1 MSVVFVLF
9 QMNEGRK
16 SQIVLLD
23 DRRLDI
29 IIQVSDAPFPHADNQ
44 LTFLSCHT
52 LYQPMLSK

>member
-44 LTFLSCHT
+44 LTFCHDMT
-52 LYQPMLSK
+52 YPIPTNVI

>member
-29 IIQVSDAPFPHADNQ
+29 IIQVSDTPFPHADNQ
-44 LTFLSCHT
+44 MTFLS
-52 LYQPMLSK
+52 